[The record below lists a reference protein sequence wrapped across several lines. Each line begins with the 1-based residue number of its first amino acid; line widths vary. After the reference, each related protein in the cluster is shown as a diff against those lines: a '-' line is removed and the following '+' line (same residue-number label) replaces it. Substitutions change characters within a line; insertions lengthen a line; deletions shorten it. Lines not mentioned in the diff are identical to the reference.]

1 MCLGLDVPRKV
12 GTACD
17 DIIPIDS
24 IYSHSHRYPINQ
36 VNMWTQLYLIS
47 MDLRALLPFSWSGTR
62 LKVEVIL
69 PIRRKLNEYG
79 IVEECIRSIH
89 IMAAK
94 GLGIRSNAHIS
105 PKPRGIL
112 KLVHFSHCTPA
123 RCSLLWK
130 VRRANGAALSLTG
143 QVGSY
148 GLSSKWL
155 GFGWDPE
162 STCQLLYWKV

>member
-1 MCLGLDVPRKV
+1 
-12 GTACD
+12 
-17 DIIPIDS
+17 
-24 IYSHSHRYPINQ
+24 
-36 VNMWTQLYLIS
+36 MWTQLYLIS
-47 MDLRALLPFSWSGTR
+47 IDLRALLPFSWSGTR

-69 PIRRKLNEYG
+69 PIRRKLNEYE

-94 GLGIRSNAHIS
+94 GLGIRSNADIS
-105 PKPRGIL
+105 PKQRGIL

-155 GFGWDPE
+155 GFG
-162 STCQLLYWKV
+162 LLSAWTPNQHVNFCIDRCNARCKRVIGFLHLLLRWPWPCLLSCK